1 VTLGV
6 DPHQPG
12 DTVLTQISGAVGK
25 AIEFGQWLNGD
36 GFIVYEHAAMYLGG
50 GMVVE
55 AEPGGARVAQLS
67 EYDGRAQF
75 WSTGHIALSTNQ
87 RADIVLAAKRY
98 ADTRVPYSFLD
109 YDALAT
115 HRLHIPVPGLKKY
128 IADTGHMICSQ
139 LVDQCYLDAGVHL
152 FSDGRWPGY
161 VTPGDL
167 HKLWKLEGA

>member
-1 VTLGV
+1 MTSGI

-12 DTVLTQISGAVGK
+12 DTVLVQIEGAVGR

-36 GFIVYEHAAMYLGG
+36 GFTVFEHAAMYLGG

-55 AEPGGARVAQLS
+55 AEPGGAREVPLS

-75 WSTGHIALSTNQ
+75 WSTGHMALTGQQ
-87 RADIVLAAKRY
+87 RGAVVAAALKY
-98 ADTRVPYSFLD
+98 AAARVPYSFLD
-109 YDALAT
+109 YDALAV
-115 HRLHIPVPGLKKY
+115 HRLRIPVPGLRRY

-139 LVDQCYLDAGVHL
+139 LVDQCYADAGVHL
-152 FSDGRWPGY
+152 FKDGRWPGY

-167 HKLWKLEGA
+167 LNLFKLEGS